1 MQNVCAKGAW
11 VLGWDGAVMKV
22 SHLVHGFPHVY
33 SFKGSL
39 LASHGF
45 QFYWLQRPLWPP
57 MSCQAVIPPHQYH
70 NAAIPISKQGTI
82 PWFYEG
88 FILQVWSLPT
98 VFFVLNVHH
107 IHDWF
112 FLISTIAIP
121 VLRQQVRDPSNSS
134 LQSWETLP
142 AHQKE
147 WTKSPL
153 NPITLMPT
161 TSLYSG
167 KDWQP
172 GPPGQIHHS
181 WRARLPILATVL
193 LLGSV
198 ATWFTQFTP
207 SGELRGFP
215 MTAVNYWMGLWLAV

>member
-1 MQNVCAKGAW
+1 M
-11 VLGWDGAVMKV
+11 
-22 SHLVHGFPHVY
+22 
-33 SFKGSL
+33 
-39 LASHGF
+39 ASHAMPGSSTTTPVPQCSYSNF
-45 QFYWLQRPLWPP
+45 KTRYYTMIFWRFYSPNLKP
-57 MSCQAVIPPHQYH
+57 S
-70 NAAIPISKQGTI
+70 NS
-82 PWFYEG
+82 
-88 FILQVWSLPT
+88 
-98 VFFVLNVHH
+98 FFFKLNVHH

-147 WTKSPL
+147 WTKWPL

-167 KDWQP
+167 QDWQP

-198 ATWFTQFTP
+198 ATWFTP
-207 SGELRGFP
+207 SGELGGFP
-215 MTAVNYWMGLWLAV
+215 MTAVNYWMGLWLGV

>member
-1 MQNVCAKGAW
+1 MQNVCAK
-11 VLGWDGAVMKV
+11 GAVMKV
-22 SHLVHGFPHVY
+22 SHLVHGFSHVY
-33 SFKGSL
+33 CFKGSL

-45 QFYWLQRPLWPP
+45 QFYWLQRPLWLP
-57 MSCQAVIPPHQYH
+57 MPCQAVVPPHPYH

-82 PWFYEG
+82 PWFSEG
-88 FILQVWSLPT
+88 FILQIWSLPT
-98 VFFVLNVHH
+98 VFLLNVHH

-147 WTKSPL
+147 WTKWPL

-167 KDWQP
+167 
-172 GPPGQIHHS
+172 HLVHS
-181 WRARLPILATVL
+181 FWWAGRVSHDCSEL
-193 LLGSV
+193 LDGSL
-198 ATWFTQFTP
+198 TWCLRTGTQ
-207 SGELRGFP
+207 
-215 MTAVNYWMGLWLAV
+215 